1 MNYITVTELRTKS
14 SKLIKSLLKGEDFSL
29 IYRSKVV
36 GRIKPIQNEEKLI
49 VSDKIVPYLAK
60 ISPKKH
66 KKPES
71 RAKIY
76 KQHLNEKYGK
86 SVS

>member
-14 SKLIKSLLKGEDFSL
+14 SKLI
-29 IYRSKVV
+29 
-36 GRIKPIQNEEKLI
+36 
-49 VSDKIVPYLAK
+49 PYLAK

-66 KKPES
+66 KNPES

-76 KQHLNEKYGK
+76 KHHLSEKYGK